1 MSYYFNMNKKI
12 DTVVILAGGKGTRM
26 REETEFIPKPMVKI
40 GDKPLLM
47 HLIDYFA
54 SFKNFNFVIC
64 TGYKEEIIFDY
75 FAKHTVRN
83 VKILSTG
90 LETNT
95 GGRIAQ
101 VKNLINSDFIMT
113 YGDGLSDIKINN
125 LIDFHLSHSKT
136 ATISV
141 TKPFSRFGLVN
152 FDSDGVVYEFIE
164 KPKLNSYINMG
175 YMVLNQ
181 NIFSYINE
189 NEIFEQRP
197 LERLADDS
205 DICAFKHEGFFKPL
219 DTYREYLEFKKM
231 WDTGK
236 APWKVE

>member
-1 MSYYFNMNKKI
+1 MNKKI
-12 DTVVILAGGKGTRM
+12 DTVLILAGGKGTRM

-75 FAKHTVRN
+75 FAKHTARN

-197 LERLADDS
+197 LKRLAEDS

-236 APWKVE
+236 APWKVQ

>member
-1 MSYYFNMNKKI
+1 MNKKI

-75 FAKHTVRN
+75 FAKHTARN

-197 LERLADDS
+197 LKRLAEDS

-236 APWKVE
+236 APWKVQ